1 MPLGFQRLNE
11 RTQRPNANINFIKPL
26 ESPDKEVAQDFLERI
41 AAQCHPIMKEHY
53 LSVMSLEEYPPNP
66 EFLGRN
72 FNAGEVIQL
81 VLKDRSGRWLSF
93 KFVQMVMMH
102 ELAHCKQ
109 MNHSRFF
116 WGVRNGYAKQ
126 MEELWAKRYT
136 GEGMWGRGK
145 NLATGAFVHD
155 AMPDNAQIPEHLCG
169 GTYRRARGR
178 KRKRGQGQD
187 TAGKEKLSYAERQQR
202 RIARKFGKHGEGN
215 ALGDNELVRGALETK
230 AGGKRQSGKPRV
242 ANSKRGRE
250 LRANAALARF
260 ESSSTQKVKQE
271 TPEGTPGM
279 ENGEG
284 SETESDYWSSDNEI
298 DPPAG
303 TEGGEQRSNIKD
315 GSGKDLVKVCG
326 DEGEEDASRN
336 AEMDELRMLSGKPQ
350 DVKVKEEPTD
360 SVGVIWPKG
369 GDESE
374 TESESD
380 GETAR
385 RKQKQ
390 KDIGVASDVDPI
402 DVSADRARSLG
413 NEGREEKSNA
423 ASSTP
428 QSGRP
433 ARKVPELQAA
443 TLHSA
448 PTPPTSTSP
457 KPTPPE
463 PTSKVLSCPICSL
476 ENDPGNPTC
485 IACANVLKPNLV
497 KNTWRCTSETC
508 KGSQYVNAGDVGR
521 CGVCGASKPP
531 PPPTTTSSSR
541 NQGKAVGMGFI
552 GADTLRWD

>member
-41 AAQCHPIMKEHY
+41 AAQCHLIMKEHY

-145 NLATGAFVHD
+145 NLATGAFVHEN
-155 AMPDNAQIPEHLCG
+155 MPENAQIPEHLCG

-178 KRKRGQGQD
+178 KRKRGQGRD
-187 TAGKEKLSYAERQQR
+187 VAGKEKLSYAERQQR
-202 RIARKFGKHGEGN
+202 RIARKFGKHGEGS
-215 ALGDNELVRGALETK
+215 ALGDDELVRGALETK
-230 AGGKRQSGKPRV
+230 SGGKRQAGKPRV

-260 ESSSTQKVKQE
+260 ESSAKQKVKQE
-271 TPEGTPGM
+271 IPESTPELEDYG
-279 ENGEG
+279 G
-284 SETESDYWSSDNEI
+284 SETDSDYWSSDGDI
-298 DPPAG
+298 DSPAAA
-303 TEGGEQRSNIKD
+303 EARKQKDNIKD
-315 GSGKDLVKVCG
+315 RDGKDLVKVCG
-326 DEGEEDASRN
+326 DEGEDDASRN

-350 DVKVKEEPTD
+350 DVKVKEEPVD
-360 SVGVIWPKG
+360 SAGMIWPTG

-374 TESESD
+374 TESEAD

-385 RKQKQ
+385 RKQKKNGIAGNQ
-390 KDIGVASDVDPI
+390 GPNDVN
-402 DVSADRARSLG
+402 ADKTRIRTNG
-413 NEGREEKSNA
+413 GRERKSNG
-423 ASSTP
+423 ASSEP
-428 QSGRP
+428 SSGTLQTDAPESP
-433 ARKVPELQAA
+433 AV
-443 TLHSA
+443 TYDSA
-448 PTPPTSTSP
+448 PLPPSTTTVPTSS
-457 KPTPPE
+457 E
-463 PTSKVLSCPICSL
+463 STSKVLSCPICSL
-476 ENDPGNPTC
+476 ENEPDNPTC
-485 IACANVLKPNLV
+485 IACAHVLKPKLI
-497 KNTWRCTSETC
+497 KNTWRCASDTC
-508 KGSQYVNAGDVGR
+508 KGTEYVNAGDVGR

-531 PPPTTTSSSR
+531 PPAAAATTTSSR
-541 NQGKAVGMGFI
+541 NQGKAVGMGFMD
-552 GADTLRWD
+552 ADTLRWD

>member
-26 ESPDKEVAQDFLERI
+26 DSPDKEVAQDFLERI
-41 AAQCHPIMKEHY
+41 AAQCHPIMREHY

-155 AMPDNAQIPEHLCG
+155 TTPDNAQIPEHLCG

-178 KRKRGQGQD
+178 KRKRGQGRD
-187 TAGKEKLSYAERQQR
+187 TAGKERLSYAERQQR

-230 AGGKRQSGKPRV
+230 SGGKRQTGKPRV

-260 ESSSTQKVKQE
+260 ESSAKQNVKQE
-271 TPEGTPGM
+271 TPEGDPEM
-279 ENGEG
+279 EDGGG
-284 SETESDYWSSDNEI
+284 SETDSDYWSSDNEI
-298 DPPAG
+298 DSPAA
-303 TEGGEQRSNIKD
+303 TDGGKQRYNIKD

-326 DEGEEDASRN
+326 DEGEDDAS
-336 AEMDELRMLSGKPQ
+336 
-350 DVKVKEEPTD
+350 
-360 SVGVIWPKG
+360 VIWPKG
-369 GDESE
+369 GDEFE
-374 TESESD
+374 TESEPD

-385 RKQKQ
+385 RKQKE
-390 KDIGVASDVDPI
+390 KEAANGPYSI
-402 DVSADRARSLG
+402 DMSADRAKSARTEAWKRESKSHATSLKPSVATPPKAP
-413 NEGREEKSNA
+413 KS
-423 ASSTP
+423 T
-428 QSGRP
+428 
-433 ARKVPELQAA
+433 AA
-443 TLHSA
+443 TSNPA
-448 PTPPTSTSP
+448 PALPTSTNTKPPSP
-457 KPTPPE
+457 GR
-463 PTSKVLSCPICSL
+463 TSKVFSCPICSL

-497 KNTWRCTSETC
+497 KNTWRCASETC
-508 KGSQYVNAGDVGR
+508 KGTRYVNAGDVGR

-531 PPPTTTSSSR
+531 PPPSATTASSR
-541 NQGKAVGMGFI
+541 NQGKAVGMGFMD
-552 GADTLRWD
+552 ADTLRWD

>member
-1 MPLGFQRLNE
+1 LNE
-11 RTQRPNANINFIKPL
+11 RSQRPNANINFIKPL
-26 ESPDKEVAQDFLERI
+26 DSPDKEVAQDFLERI

-145 NLATGAFVHD
+145 NLATGAFVHET
-155 AMPDNAQIPEHLCG
+155 MPDNAQIPEHLCG

-178 KRKRGQGQD
+178 KRKRGQGRD
-187 TAGKEKLSYAERQQR
+187 TNGKEKLSYAERQQR
-202 RIARKFGKHGEGN
+202 RIARKFGKHGEGS
-215 ALGDNELVRGALETK
+215 ALGDDELIRGALETK
-230 AGGKRQSGKPRV
+230 SGGKRQAGKPRV

-260 ESSSTQKVKQE
+260 ESSAKNKVKQE
-271 TPEGTPGM
+271 TPEDTPER
-279 ENGEG
+279 ENDEG
-284 SETESDYWSSDNEI
+284 SETDSDYWSSDDDI
-298 DPPAG
+298 DSPAAA
-303 TEGGEQRSNIKD
+303 EARKQKNNIKD
-315 GSGKDLVKVCG
+315 GDGKDLVKVCG
-326 DEGEEDASRN
+326 DEGEDEASRN

-350 DVKVKEEPTD
+350 AVKVKEEPID
-360 SVGVIWPKG
+360 FAGVIWPKG

-374 TESESD
+374 TESEPD

-385 RKQKQ
+385 RKQKD
-390 KDIGVASDVDPI
+390 KGVASELVSN
-402 DVSADRARSLG
+402 DVSAERAQNPTNGSSDG
-413 NEGREEKSNA
+413 KNNA
-423 ASSTP
+423 ASLKPPSTTSP
-428 QSGRP
+428 P
-433 ARKVPELQAA
+433 DAPEPSAA
-443 TLHSA
+443 TTDSVPA
-448 PTPPTSTSP
+448 PPTSPTTKSP
-457 KPTPPE
+457 LPE
-463 PTSKVLSCPICSL
+463 PTSKVLACPICSL
-476 ENDPGNPTC
+476 ENDPSNPTC
-485 IACANVLKPNLV
+485 IACAHVLKPNLI
-497 KNTWRCTSETC
+497 KNTWRCSSETC
-508 KGSQYVNAGDVGR
+508 KGTEYVNAGDVGR

-531 PPPTTTSSSR
+531 PPPAFTTTSSTR
-541 NQGKAVGMGFI
+541 DQRKAVGMGVMD
-552 GADTLRWD
+552 ADTLRWD

>member
-26 ESPDKEVAQDFLERI
+26 ESPDKDVAQDFLERI

-53 LSVMSLEEYPPNP
+53 LSVMSLEEYPPNA

-136 GEGMWGRGK
+136 GEGMWGKGK

-187 TAGKEKLSYAERQQR
+187 TAGKERLSYAERQQR

-215 ALGDNELVRGALETK
+215 ALGDNELLRGALETK
-230 AGGKRQSGKPRV
+230 SGGKRQTGKPRV

-260 ESSSTQKVKQE
+260 ESSAKQKVKQE
-271 TPEGTPGM
+271 TPEGTPEM
-279 ENGEG
+279 ENDED

-298 DPPAG
+298 DSLAV
-303 TEGGEQRSNIKD
+303 TEGGKQRSNIKD

-326 DEGEEDASRN
+326 DEGEDDASRN

-360 SVGVIWPKG
+360 TAGVTWPKS

-374 TESESD
+374 TESEPD

-385 RKQKQ
+385 RKQKE
-390 KDIGVASDVDPI
+390 KGVASHPDSNDVN
-402 DVSADRARSLG
+402 ADLTRSPR
-413 NEGREEKSNA
+413 NEGHEGKSRA
-423 ASSTP
+423 TSAKPSSGTSP
-428 QSGRP
+428 P
-433 ARKVPELQAA
+433 KAPKPPAA
-443 TLHSA
+443 TSDSA
-448 PTPPTSTSP
+448 PAPPTSTST
-457 KPTPPE
+457 KPTSPE
-463 PTSKVLSCPICSL
+463 PTSSVLSCPICSL
-476 ENDPGNPTC
+476 ENDPSNPTC
-485 IACANVLKPNLV
+485 IACAHVLKPNLV
-497 KNTWRCTSETC
+497 KDTWRCASEMC
-508 KGSQYVNAGDVGR
+508 KGTRYVNAGDVGR

-531 PPPTTTSSSR
+531 PPPSATNVSSR
-541 NQGKAVGMGFI
+541 YQRKAVGMGVMD
-552 GADTLRWD
+552 ADTLRWD

>member
-145 NLATGAFVHD
+145 NLATGVFVHD

-178 KRKRGQGQD
+178 KRKRGQGRD
-187 TAGKEKLSYAERQQR
+187 TAGREKLSYAERQQR

-215 ALGDNELVRGALETK
+215 ALGDDELVRGALETK
-230 AGGKRQSGKPRV
+230 SGGKRQTGKPRV

-260 ESSSTQKVKQE
+260 ESSAKQIVKQE
-271 TPEGTPGM
+271 TPESTPEM
-279 ENGEG
+279 EDDGG
-284 SETESDYWSSDNEI
+284 SETDSEYWSSDNEI
-298 DPPAG
+298 DSPVATG
-303 TEGGEQRSNIKD
+303 DGKQRLNIKD

-326 DEGEEDASRN
+326 DEGEDDTNQN

-350 DVKVKEEPTD
+350 DIKVKEEPTD
-360 SVGVIWPKG
+360 TAGVVWPKG

-374 TESESD
+374 TESEPE

-385 RKQKQ
+385 RKQK
-390 KDIGVASDVDPI
+390 KKGVASGPTSNHVN
-402 DVSADRARSLG
+402 ADRAKSLA
-413 NEGREEKSNA
+413 NEGREGDSNA
-423 ASSTP
+423 ASSKPSSGTP
-428 QSGRP
+428 PPRKAPKSSAVTSNP
-433 ARKVPELQAA
+433 APA
-443 TLHSA
+443 
-448 PTPPTSTSP
+448 PPTSTST
-457 KPTPPE
+457 KPISPG

-476 ENDPGNPTC
+476 ENDSSNPTC

-497 KNTWRCTSETC
+497 KNTWRCASETC
-508 KGSQYVNAGDVGR
+508 KGTQYVNAGDVGR
-521 CGVCGASKPP
+521 CGVCGASKPSP
-531 PPPTTTSSSR
+531 APTTNSSR
-541 NQGKAVGMGFI
+541 GQGKAVGMGFMD
-552 GADTLRWD
+552 ADTLRWD

>member
-116 WGVRNGYAKQ
+116 WDVRNGYAKQ

-145 NLATGAFVHD
+145 NLATGAFVHET
-155 AMPDNAQIPEHLCG
+155 MPDNAQIPEHLCG

-202 RIARKFGKHGEGN
+202 RIARKFGKHGEGS
-215 ALGDNELVRGALETK
+215 ALGDDELVRGALETK
-230 AGGKRQSGKPRV
+230 SGGKRQAGKPRV

-260 ESSSTQKVKQE
+260 ESSAKKNVKQE
-271 TPEGTPGM
+271 TTKGTPELEDDG
-279 ENGEG
+279 G
-284 SETESDYWSSDNEI
+284 SETDSDYWSSDGDI
-298 DPPAG
+298 DSPAAG
-303 TEGGEQRSNIKD
+303 DARKQKNNIKD
-315 GSGKDLVKVCG
+315 GDGKDLVKVCG
-326 DEGEEDASRN
+326 DEGEDDASRN

-350 DVKVKEEPTD
+350 DVKIKEEPTD
-360 SVGVIWPKG
+360 FAGVIWPKG

-374 TESESD
+374 TESEPD

-385 RKQKQ
+385 RKQKD
-390 KDIGVASDVDPI
+390 KEVASKLDSN
-402 DVSADRARSLG
+402 DVSAERAQNLTNGSSDG
-413 NEGREEKSNA
+413 KNNA
-423 ASSTP
+423 ASSNP
-428 QSGRP
+428 PSGTSPPGALELSAATSDP
-433 ARKVPELQAA
+433 ARLPPSTTAVPP
-443 TLHSA
+443 S
-448 PTPPTSTSP
+448 
-457 KPTPPE
+457 PE

-476 ENDPGNPTC
+476 ENEPSNPTC
-485 IACANVLKPNLV
+485 IACAHVLKANLI
-497 KNTWRCTSETC
+497 KNTWRCSSETC
-508 KGSQYVNAGDVGR
+508 KGTEYVNAGDVGR

-531 PPPTTTSSSR
+531 PPPPPATKRSSSR
-541 NQGKAVGMGFI
+541 DQRKAVGMGVMDV
-552 GADTLRWD
+552 DTLRWD

>member
-126 MEELWAKRYT
+126 MEELWTKRYT

-145 NLATGAFVHD
+145 NLATGAFVHET
-155 AMPDNAQIPEHLCG
+155 MPENAQIPEHLCG

-178 KRKRGQGQD
+178 KRKRGRGQE

-202 RIARKFGKHGEGN
+202 RIARKFGKHGEGS
-215 ALGDNELVRGALETK
+215 ALGDDELVRAALETK
-230 AGGKRQSGKPRV
+230 SGGKRQAGKPRV

-260 ESSSTQKVKQE
+260 ESSAKQKVKQE
-271 TPEGTPGM
+271 SPEGTPELEDDG
-279 ENGEG
+279 G
-284 SETESDYWSSDNEI
+284 SETDSDYWSSDGDI
-298 DPPAG
+298 DSPAAA
-303 TEGGEQRSNIKD
+303 EARKHNNNIKD
-315 GSGKDLVKVCG
+315 RDGKDLVKVCG
-326 DEGEEDASRN
+326 DEGEDDASRN
-336 AEMDELRMLSGKPQ
+336 AEMDELRMLSGRPQ
-350 DVKVKEEPTD
+350 DIKVKEEPVD
-360 SVGVIWPKG
+360 SAGVTWPTG

-374 TESESD
+374 TESEPD
-380 GETAR
+380 GETAK
-385 RKQKQ
+385 RKQKRNRIAGNQ
-390 KDIGVASDVDPI
+390 SPDDIN
-402 DVSADRARSLG
+402 ADEARGLR
-413 NEGREEKSNA
+413 NEGREAKSTA
-423 ASSTP
+423 ASSKSS
-428 QSGRP
+428 SG
-433 ARKVPELQAA
+433 
-443 TLHSA
+443 TLPTDVLESSA
-448 PTPPTSTSP
+448 VTSDSASEPPST
-457 KPTPPE
+457 TNM

-476 ENDPGNPTC
+476 ENEPDNPTC
-485 IACANVLKPNLV
+485 IACAHVLKPGLI
-497 KNTWRCTSETC
+497 KNTWRCTSDTC
-508 KGSQYVNAGDVGR
+508 KGTEYVNAGDVGR

-531 PPPTTTSSSR
+531 PPPPAAATTTSSR
-541 NQGKAVGMGFI
+541 NQGKAVGMGFMD
-552 GADTLRWD
+552 ADTLRWD